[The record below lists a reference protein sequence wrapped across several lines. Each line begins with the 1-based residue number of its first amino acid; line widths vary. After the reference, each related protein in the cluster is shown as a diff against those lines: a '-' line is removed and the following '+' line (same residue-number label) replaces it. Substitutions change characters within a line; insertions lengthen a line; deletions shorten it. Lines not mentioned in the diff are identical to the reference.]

1 MKRLANIPTF
11 TLPAL
16 ALVAIAGMLL
26 VFESDFLWK
35 LQEENLF
42 LNSCVFFKE
51 QMVEPGGMLTWLGAW
66 FTQFLFYPWAGTLML
81 CVWWLLLMWLVQ
93 RTFGVSRRWMP
104 VTVIPVLLLLVT
116 IVDMGYWVYILKL
129 RGHVFL
135 GTIGTT
141 AAVALLW
148 AFRAVSA
155 KSKLLTL
162 IFPVLACATGYPLLG
177 IYGIGATLLMAVWIW
192 RLEPRRL
199 SALAV
204 SLTGLLSACL
214 LPLLFYRFVYYQTNV
229 ANIYYAKLPLYY
241 ITKEYASY
249 YVPFILLL
257 LLFVGMTLFSGKEQ
271 KTTVKRSH
279 LVSLLTSSLSWVLL
293 AGAIVY
299 TAFNWYR
306 DENFH
311 HEVAMQRCIDRL
323 DWEGVL
329 REAAKQDDEPTR
341 AVVMMRNLALAHL
354 GRQGDEMFHYKN
366 GCKKC
371 DAPFDIRAIN
381 TVGILIYY
389 HYGMPNYSYR
399 LCMESG
405 VEFGWRADHLKYMAL
420 SSIVNWEW
428 PLARKYLGLLKQT
441 MFHDKWA
448 EQTSRLVGHPEEFPN
463 SDETAFII
471 QMNHFSDGL
480 VSDHNLVED
489 FLMKRLFSSTFTG
502 NPLFIEQGIYAT
514 LWAKNTKEFWK
525 KLYDYARLYPD
536 RPWPIHVQEAA
547 ILFGTLEHKKMMD
560 QWPISPAVRENYQR
574 FVQTASM
581 YEGADWE
588 TANAGLYPAFG
599 NTFFYDCYM
608 INFPSQN

>member
-1 MKRLANIPTF
+1 MKKPTNIPTLA
-11 TLPAL
+11 LPAL

-42 LNSCVFFKE
+42 LNSRVFFKE

-66 FTQFLFYPWAGTLML
+66 FTQFLFYPWVGVLML
-81 CVWWLLLMWLVQ
+81 CAWWLLLMWLVQ

-141 AAVALLW
+141 AVVALLW

-162 IFPVLACATGYPLLG
+162 LFPILACAAGYPLLG

-214 LPLLFYRFVYYQTNV
+214 LPLFFYRFVYYQTNV

-257 LLFVGMTLFSGKEQ
+257 LLFVGMTLFSEKEQ

-329 REAAKQDDEPTR
+329 REAARQDDEPTR

-399 LCMESG
+399 LCMEEG
-405 VEFGWRADHLKYMAL
+405 VEFGWRAGHLKYITRSAIL
-420 SSIVNWEW
+420 NWDW
-428 PLARKYLGLLKQT
+428 QLARKYLGLLKQT
-441 MFHDKWA
+441 MFHDTWA
-448 EQTSRLVGHPEEFPN
+448 EQAGKLVGHPEEFPK
-463 SDETAFII
+463 SDETAFAI

-480 VSDHNLVED
+480 LSDHNLVED
-489 FLMKRLFSSTFTG
+489 FLMKRLIGTHYTG
-502 NPLFIEQGIYAT
+502 NPLFIEQALYAT

-536 RPWPIHVQEAA
+536 RPWPVHVQEAA

-574 FVQTASM
+574 FVQTASV

-599 NTFFYDCYM
+599 NTFFYACYM